1 MKKRNLTNRLELKK
15 KVIAALDA
23 TKLTGGLVNVNTEDP
38 DPLTHNSLCPIE
50 TCSCT
55 DPKFD
60 NCKPIRA

>member
-1 MKKRNLTNRLELKK
+1 MKKRNFTSKLVLKR
-15 KVIAALDA
+15 KVIAALDVE
-23 TKLTGGLVNVNTEDP
+23 KLTGGTVHANPVD

-60 NCKPIRA
+60 NCKPIEI

>member
-1 MKKRNLTNRLELKK
+1 MRKRNFTNRLALKR

-23 TKLTGGLVNVNTEDP
+23 KKLTGGTVNVDE
-38 DPLTHNSLCPIE
+38 PLTHKSLCPIE

-60 NCKPIRA
+60 NCTPIRN

>member
-1 MKKRNLTNRLELKK
+1 MKKRIFTNKLALKK

-23 TKLTGGLVNVNTEDP
+23 KRLTGGTVNAEE

-50 TCSCT
+50 TCSCS

-60 NCKPIRA
+60 NCKPIRN

>member
-1 MKKRNLTNRLELKK
+1 MKKRNFTSRLALKR

-23 TKLTGGLVNVNTEDP
+23 KKLTGGTVNANSE
-38 DPLTHNSLCPIE
+38 DPLTHNSLCPIY

-60 NCKPIRA
+60 NCKPIERA

>member
-1 MKKRNLTNRLELKK
+1 MKKRNLTIKLALRKK
-15 KVIAALDA
+15 IVAALDA
-23 TKLTGGLVNVNTEDP
+23 NKLIGGAVNANAD

-60 NCKPIRA
+60 NCKPVRV